1 MKDDHLSPGS
11 GPEVTVKDDHR
22 LYVDKL
28 LELYLGLPDTP
39 SRTSRSDRQL
49 AYSLYQQNVSL
60 EIVEAAFLLGS
71 ARRIFRDPTYPVLG
85 PIRSLHYFLP
95 LIQEVIATQPS
106 KDYLRYLRHKLSHV
120 AAHKPTST

>member
-1 MKDDHLSPGS
+1 VNH
-11 GPEVTVKDDHR
+11 DHR

-28 LELYLGLPDTP
+28 LELYLRLPDTP

-49 AYSLYQQNVSL
+49 AFSLFHQNVSL
-60 EIVEAAFLLGS
+60 EIVDAAFLLGS
-71 ARRIFRDPTYPVLG
+71 ARRIFRDPTYPALG

-106 KDYLRYLRHKLSHV
+106 KDYIRYLRSKLSQSLR
-120 AAHKPTST
+120 STPLQP